1 MQEFNLILH
10 PPHQSFQQRCIKLEK
25 NISNHY
31 SWNTYIMGQRGC
43 QHQHNGSL
51 ETLMQHHITSSMWD
65 ATTELYLIHN
75 KDNEQQV
82 LVIGYIDIAQH
93 QKNITFTMQT
103 YHIHDHTI
111 TYNLNA
117 LYTLNAK
124 DAGQYLKHHIPIDNI
139 LHRFIMQFPHQDKT
153 MSGKLH
159 HYFPRLPPNIP
170 CATSEITNKHQEAY
184 SIGMYGQ
191 IAIEPPSLD
200 DQYITIGT
208 RNHNIILHT
217 PDICINPNHANH
229 RIIQQLRQH
238 IYNTYLQRPD
248 IKALSQHEQ
257 IHIHR
262 VFRDHGHE
270 IAIQVYRDAIA
281 HRAAH
286 FQSTLFTFPKIPSVT
301 STP

>member
-10 PPHQSFQQRCIKLEK
+10 PPHQAFQQKYIKLEK

-31 SWNTYIMGQRGC
+31 SWNTYIMGQPACIHRHDGA
-43 QHQHNGSL
+43 L
-51 ETLMQHHITSSMWD
+51 KTLIQHHITSDIWD
-65 ATTELYLIHN
+65 TTTELYLIHN
-75 KDNEQQV
+75 DKEQHV

-117 LYTLNAK
+117 LYTLNAQ

-139 LHRFIMQFPHQDKT
+139 MHRFITQFPHQDKK

-159 HYFPRLPPNIP
+159 HYFPPLSQNIP
-170 CATSEITNKHQEAY
+170 CATSEITNKHQGAC
-184 SIGMYGQ
+184 STNMYGQ
-191 IAIEPPSLD
+191 IDIDPPSLD

-208 RNHNIILHT
+208 RINNIILHT
-217 PDICINPNHANH
+217 PDICIDPEHANH

-238 IYNTYLQRPD
+238 IYHTYLQRPEV
-248 IKALSQHEQ
+248 KNLSQHEQ
-257 IHIHR
+257 LHIHR

-301 STP
+301 SPP